1 MPRLHEHSLSTPSQQ
16 AVSIQLYTCL
26 VCLSL
31 AFLYHCHL
39 ICSVTNHLSPRLF
52 FSHSATDSARWAV
65 RVWRVLGACPVDC
78 RGFFCAHGR
87 LEGPMSASHAVIATA
102 AHAPVCST
110 ELCPVRVI
118 HSWKVSCDDSWWRGR
133 PWGQLG
139 SCFPGALPLWGLEV
153 PVGCPHPEM
162 LCPSRPHGDTAVNRA
177 VSPRS
182 AGSLQVFVHRTPAVP
197 LQPDAW
203 RLWLWPP
210 DPTSRPA

>member
-1 MPRLHEHSLSTPSQQ
+1 
-16 AVSIQLYTCL
+16 
-26 VCLSL
+26 
-31 AFLYHCHL
+31 
-39 ICSVTNHLSPRLF
+39 
-52 FSHSATDSARWAV
+52 
-65 RVWRVLGACPVDC
+65 
-78 RGFFCAHGR
+78 
-87 LEGPMSASHAVIATA
+87 MSASHAVIATA

-162 LCPSRPHGDTAVNRA
+162 LCPSRPHGDTAVNRG